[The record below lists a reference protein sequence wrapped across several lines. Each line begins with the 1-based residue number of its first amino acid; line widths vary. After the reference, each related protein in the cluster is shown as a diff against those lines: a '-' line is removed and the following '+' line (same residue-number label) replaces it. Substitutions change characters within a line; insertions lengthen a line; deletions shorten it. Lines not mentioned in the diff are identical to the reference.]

1 VKTGGDNRC
10 IAVLGGSFDPV
21 HYGHVA
27 LGGYFAKLLV
37 PDELRIIPAG
47 NPWQKQKLRGSAQD
61 RVEMIRCAFDGQAVP
76 VTIDQQEIHRQ
87 ATTYTI
93 DTLRAIRA
101 EAGPDVSIAF
111 LIGSDQLQQLNTW
124 KDWQQLFNYAHICAA
139 SRPGFA
145 VDVMHVPAEVERE
158 FNRRAA
164 SPEQIRTT
172 PHGLAYFAKNLA
184 VDISSTEVRNA
195 LTHGEQPDSL
205 IPSGVLDYIK
215 LHHLYRS

>member
-1 VKTGGDNRC
+1 MSGNPRC

-27 LGGYFAKLLV
+27 LGGYFAKLLF

-47 NPWQKQKLRGSAQD
+47 NPWQKRPLRANPQD
-61 RVEMIRCAFDGQAVP
+61 RAEMIRLAFDRQAVP
-76 VTIDQQEIHRQ
+76 ITIDRQEIERQ

-93 DTLRAIRA
+93 DTLRAIRS
-101 EAGPDVSIAF
+101 EVGPDVSLAF

-124 KDWQQLFNYAHICAA
+124 KDWQQLFDYAHICAA

-145 VDVMHVPAEVERE
+145 IDAAHVPSEVARE
-158 FNRRAA
+158 FSRRAA
-164 SPEQIRTT
+164 SPQQIRAT
-172 PHGLAYFAKNLA
+172 PDGLAYFATNLA
-184 VDISSTEVRNA
+184 VDVSSTEVRDA
-195 LTHGEQPDSL
+195 LLRGEQPDSL

>member
-1 VKTGGDNRC
+1 MKQGGDNRC

-37 PDELRIIPAG
+37 PNELRIIPAG
-47 NPWQKQKLRGSAQD
+47 NPWQKQKLRESPQD
-61 RVEMIRCAFDGQAVP
+61 RVEMIRRAFGGQAVP

-87 ATTYTI
+87 AATYTI

-145 VDVMHVPAEVERE
+145 IDAAHVPAEVERE
-158 FNRRAA
+158 FSRRAA

-172 PHGLAYFAKNLA
+172 PHGLAYFARNLA
-184 VDISSTEVRNA
+184 VDVSSTEVRNA
-195 LTHGEQPDSL
+195 LARGEYPDSL

-215 LHHLYRS
+215 IHHLYRS